1 MTFHTTIN
9 SSITGD
15 GAIKYHFS
23 EEASFHFLY
32 LQISTY
38 LLSKQTKKKPGN
50 RALGFSQ
57 SWARTGN
64 VKMRTPEIGNCQLLR
79 PKAHNII
86 RTI

>member
-38 LLSKQTKKKPGN
+38 LLSKQTKKN
-50 RALGFSQ
+50 LVTELSDSHRAGRGQGML
-57 SWARTGN
+57 
-64 VKMRTPEIGNCQLLR
+64 K
-79 PKAHNII
+79 
-86 RTI
+86 